1 MDMMQISMNDKN
13 IAPFF
18 KHITVKLE
26 IDKPMSKNK
35 INKFLAD
42 KVGQGKTAMN
52 NPTSGLKYN
61 QSLLY

>member
-1 MDMMQISMNDKN
+1 M
-13 IAPFF
+13 FF
-18 KHITVKLE
+18 KHITVQLE

-42 KVGQGKTAMN
+42 KVGQGETAMN
-52 NPTSGLKYN
+52 NPTTGLKYN